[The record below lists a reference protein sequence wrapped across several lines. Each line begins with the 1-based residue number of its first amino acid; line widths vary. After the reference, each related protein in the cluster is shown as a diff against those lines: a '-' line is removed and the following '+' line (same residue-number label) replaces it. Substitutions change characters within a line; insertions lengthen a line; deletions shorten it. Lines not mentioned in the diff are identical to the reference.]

1 MTSAPT
7 RFPTSAA
14 HAAIPLLQ
22 KLDSDLCAALRAGH
36 IRLLDAAFLRSGQLE
51 CFVRRQDLERRQ
63 AETGERYAFCN
74 RRVDAIGRRY
84 ADGFHSSASDPS
96 LKAKYGNA
104 KADYS
109 HLPPPPTFG
118 APPPPPPPASY

>member
-1 MTSAPT
+1 MSTVSPVWKSNFTARFPARWRGDATCAPT
-7 RFPTSAA
+7 HWLIST
-14 HAAIPLLQ
+14 Q
-22 KLDSDLCAALRAGH
+22 
-36 IRLLDAAFLRSGQLE
+36 
-51 CFVRRQDLERRQ
+51 
-63 AETGERYAFCN
+63 
-74 RRVDAIGRRY
+74 VDAIGRRY

>member
-1 MTSAPT
+1 MPGARRSPARAGGAIGGTLHT
-7 RFPTSAA
+7 RGARDSISRPADSHVAQSESA
-14 HAAIPLLQ
+14 HADSSTLRRSTKGIW
-22 KLDSDLCAALRAGH
+22 KLVVDGAGAVK
-36 IRLLDAAFLRSGQLE
+36 L
-51 CFVRRQDLERRQ
+51 
-63 AETGERYAFCN
+63 
-74 RRVDAIGRRY
+74 VDAFSGRVLEGRRY

>member
-1 MTSAPT
+1 M
-7 RFPTSAA
+7 
-14 HAAIPLLQ
+14 
-22 KLDSDLCAALRAGH
+22 C
-36 IRLLDAAFLRSGQLE
+36 IRD
-51 CFVRRQDLERRQ
+51 
-63 AETGERYAFCN
+63 
-74 RRVDAIGRRY
+74 RRY

>member
-1 MTSAPT
+1 MWKSKFYGAFVLNRRVDLYAIDATPARWRGDATCAPT
-7 RFPTSAA
+7 HWLIS
-14 HAAIPLLQ
+14 IQ
-22 KLDSDLCAALRAGH
+22 
-36 IRLLDAAFLRSGQLE
+36 
-51 CFVRRQDLERRQ
+51 
-63 AETGERYAFCN
+63 
-74 RRVDAIGRRY
+74 VDAIGRRY